1 VSFFVL
7 VMKGLTRNWL
17 RTLLTMCAIT
27 VALFLFSTLQ
37 TALTSLDLAVEALG
51 NTRLVSRNAISL
63 IFPLP
68 LSYAE
73 RIAKVEGVDAVTWG
87 NWFGGQYKDRP
98 QEFFANFAVDSEKY
112 LEMYPEYQMPADQKA
127 AFLSERTACIVG
139 VRLAEA
145 FGWKLGDNVTL
156 TGTIYPGEF
165 TFTIRAIYD
174 SDTRGFDKRSM
185 LFHWKYF
192 DESQPPNQQGNV
204 GWYMVR
210 LANPNDAARVSAAI
224 DGTFE
229 NSSARTLT
237 ESEQAFQEGFNGM
250 LGNMKTMVYLIGIS
264 VVIAM
269 VLVAANTM
277 IIAGRERTRELATM
291 KALGFDDDTCMRLL
305 LSESLLIALIGGV
318 LGTVVAKAIYDATKF
333 TMGGFFPDF
342 SVEWSTVIAG
352 LVIATIIGLISG
364 FVPARRAQK
373 LRIVDALRNVG

>member
-1 VSFFVL
+1 MSFFVL

-17 RTLLTMCAIT
+17 RTLLTIFAIT

-37 TALTSLDLAVEALG
+37 TVLTSMDLAVEALG

-68 LSYAE
+68 ASYTE
-73 RIAKVEGVDAVTWG
+73 RISKVDGVDAVTWG

-98 QEFFANFAVDSEKY
+98 QAFFANFAIDPESY
-112 LEMYPEYQMPADQKA
+112 LDMYPEIQIPPDQKA
-127 AFLSERTACIVG
+127 AFMSERTACIVG
-139 VRLAEA
+139 SRLAQD
-145 FGWKLGDNVTL
+145 FGWKVGDNVTL
-156 TGTIYPGEF
+156 NGTIYPGEY

-192 DESQPPNQQGNV
+192 DESQPPNQQGNI
-204 GWYMVR
+204 GWYVVR
-210 LANPNDAARVSAAI
+210 LKNPEDAARVSAAI

-237 ESEQAFQEGFNGM
+237 ESEQVFQEGFNGM
-250 LGNMKTMVYLIGIS
+250 MGNMKTMVYLIGIA
-264 VVIAM
+264 VVVAM

-277 IIAGRERTRELATM
+277 IMAGRERTRELGTM
-291 KALGFDDDTCMRLL
+291 KALGFDDGTCLRLL
-305 LSESLLIALIGGV
+305 LSESLLVALIGGF
-318 LGTVVAKAIYDATKF
+318 LGTVVAKAIYDATGF

-342 SVEWSTVIAG
+342 SVEWTTVIIG
-352 LVIATIIGLISG
+352 LVIALLIGLISG
-364 FVPARRAQK
+364 IVPARRAQG

>member
-1 VSFFVL
+1 MSFFVL
-7 VMKGLTRNWL
+7 IWKGLTRNWF
-17 RTLLTMCAIT
+17 RTLLTTLAIT

-37 TALTSLDLAVEALG
+37 TVLTSMDLAVEALG

-63 IFPLP
+63 IFPVP

-73 RIAKVEGVDAVTWG
+73 RIAKMDGVDAVAWA

-98 QEFFANFAVDSEKY
+98 QSFFANFAVDAESY
-112 LEMYPEYQMPADQKA
+112 LDMYPEMQIPADQRA
-127 AFLSERTACIVG
+127 AFMSERTACVVG
-139 VRLAEA
+139 TRLAQD
-145 FGWKLGDNVTL
+145 FGWKVGDNVTL
-156 TGTIYPGEF
+156 TGTIYPGDY

-174 SDTRGFDKRSM
+174 SNTRGFDKRSM
-185 LFHWKYF
+185 LFHWKYL
-192 DESQPPNQQGNV
+192 DESQPPNRQGNV

-210 LANPNDAARVSAAI
+210 LKNPNDAARVSAAI

-250 LGNMKTMVYLIGIS
+250 LGNMKTMVYLIGIA

-305 LSESLLIALIGGV
+305 LAESLLVALIGGV
-318 LGTVVAKAIYDATKF
+318 LGTVVAKAIYDATGF

-342 SVEWSTVIAG
+342 SVEWTTVIAG
-352 LVIATIIGLISG
+352 LVIATVIGLISG